1 MADRR
6 TQIAEAGVRVPSSRG
21 ARALTHRAIDE
32 ELGLATGSTSYYARS
47 RRELVNLIVG
57 YLAGRT
63 EGELIAPR
71 LPEVI
76 TPASIAGLLVDELDA
91 TTQHADEYRARLLLL
106 LEYHDDAEVQAALT
120 TSPEV
125 QRAFIATAS
134 SVLELLEVAE
144 PAKQAR
150 GLIGLLD
157 GLRARRIAGGLAVDE
172 REILTAYLAGLPR
185 VEAGA
190 GRPAAN
196 PAAAARGLLN
206 RIRRPGRQ

>member
-1 MADRR
+1 MSDRR
-6 TQIAEAGVRVPSSRG
+6 TQIAEAGVRVLSTRG

-57 YLAGRT
+57 YLAERT

-91 TTQHADEYRARLLLL
+91 TGERADDHRARLLLL
-106 LEYHDDAEVQAALT
+106 LEHHDDAELQAALT
-120 TSPEV
+120 TSREV
-125 QRAFIATAS
+125 QRAFVTTAS
-134 SVLELLEVAE
+134 SVLELLDVAE
-144 PAKQAR
+144 PAKHAR
-150 GLIGLLD
+150 GLIGLLE
-157 GLRARRIAGGLAVDE
+157 GLRARRIVGGLAIDE

-185 VEAGA
+185 IEA
-190 GRPAAN
+190 GRPPAN